1 VDPEVPPVRD
11 DVRRQCLLPHGADEE
26 HSSGVG
32 DSCQLAPSCVPSRFN
47 RISSFDLAIKYA
59 RVRADDINAQEGFK
73 DAPEQYFVLQ
83 HYNAVIDSSFAY
95 SPAEKIVMGFE
106 PGPQAYTGV
115 SGGIEHEKAI
125 IAAIKDRVGGI
136 MFWAA
141 NEAAVS
147 SLNGKTTGENSGT
160 LAAFA
165 AGLVA

>member
-1 VDPEVPPVRD
+1 M
-11 DVRRQCLLPHGADEE
+11 HT
-26 HSSGVG
+26 S
-32 DSCQLAPSCVPSRFN
+32 
-47 RISSFDLAIKYA
+47 
-59 RVRADDINAQEGFK
+59 RADDINAQEGFK
-73 DAPEQYFVLQ
+73 DAPEQYFVLD
-83 HYNAVIDSSFAY
+83 HYNAVIDSSLAY
-95 SPAEKIVMGFE
+95 IPAEKIVMGFE

-115 SGGIEHEKAI
+115 SGGIEHEKSI

-165 AGLVA
+165 AELVA